1 MLAVR
6 RLSTQPKR
14 CSERFL
20 LLRKQ
25 KPNGAETRRQL
36 GCCVDKLAVSLNCEG
51 WSGPASAP
59 LCSTPPLT
67 FRLSQTHLLSVVS
80 SLDASP
86 PLPPGSTRSLADPR
100 PLPFFRR
107 DFESK
112 IYCPPSSSSSLE
124 LSPPAP
130 PSRASSPHPG
140 PADSG
145 RTSLFSDLYLF
156 THVATLSLSDSL
168 AFLLRSSVPCPSP
181 CSPLFRNLVSSG
193 PFSSCSRKKEDSLNG
208 PLCGG
213 GSENFGE
220 GNSSGERGRQ
230 SKGER
235 ECGKL
240 KGERSPGT

>member
-1 MLAVR
+1 MLAVQ

-86 PLPPGSTRSLADPR
+86 PLPPASTRSLADPPPFSR
-100 PLPFFRR
+100 GISSPKFTALLRVLPRSSYHPPPLPLG
-107 DFESK
+107 
-112 IYCPPSSSSSLE
+112 P
-124 LSPPAP
+124 
-130 PSRASSPHPG
+130 RA
-140 PADSG
+140 
-145 RTSLFSDLYLF
+145 RTLALLTVVVPRFFSDLYLF